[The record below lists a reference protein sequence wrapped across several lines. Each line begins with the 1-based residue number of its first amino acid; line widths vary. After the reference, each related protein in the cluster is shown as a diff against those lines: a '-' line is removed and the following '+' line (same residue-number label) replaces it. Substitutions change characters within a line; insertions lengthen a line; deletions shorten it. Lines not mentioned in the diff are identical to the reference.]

1 MSKALADLVFLK
13 FPNREKSDVRARV
26 ARLSPG
32 MAATGPRAAAIGRL
46 FDHLLFFF
54 RRHHWLKGASDAPVV
69 ATATSARRRRGS
81 VRIRNGS
88 NARRNCSSSS
98 ASSLRANL
106 LSALCLLRV
115 SPNLGPRRRT
125 GFWDRVA
132 GAICPTFPRRR
143 DRILGPRRRRD
154 VAWFLC

>member
-1 MSKALADLVFLK
+1 MAEAFADLVFVK
-13 FPNREKSDVRARV
+13 FPNKEKSDVRARV

-46 FDHLLFFF
+46 FDHLFFF
-54 RRHHWLKGASDAPVV
+54 RRHPWLKGASDAPVV

-154 VAWFLC
+154 VAWFLG